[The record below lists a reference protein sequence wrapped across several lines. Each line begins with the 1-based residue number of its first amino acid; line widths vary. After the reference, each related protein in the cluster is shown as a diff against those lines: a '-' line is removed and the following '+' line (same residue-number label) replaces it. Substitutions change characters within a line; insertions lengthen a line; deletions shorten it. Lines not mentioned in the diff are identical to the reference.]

1 MNNIHI
7 THTDVLD
14 VLRTLSVGKASGP
27 DGIDNRILVEAA
39 SQLVNPLCRLFNLCL
54 DKSALPSSWKRSHV
68 CPILKKGDPSIPSNY
83 RPVSLLNTMEKVFE
97 RIIFKYVYNHLHV
110 HRFFTSSQSGFILG
124 DSTVNQLTFLYDK
137 ICRALDNG
145 LETRAV
151 FFDISKAFDKVW
163 HRGLIFKLESA
174 GINGNLL
181 RWFQDYLSNRYQKVI
196 IPGGSSDLCAVKA
209 GVPQGSILGPLLFLV
224 YINDIVN
231 DIESDINLFADDTS
245 LIKIVENPSVT
256 SEVLQS
262 DINKIQIW
270 AEKWLVQFNPSKS
283 ESLIISRKRNKPA
296 HPILSMSNVKIPSLD
311 NHKHLG
317 IYLSNNGT
325 WDLHLRSIIEKAWQR
340 IGILR
345 HLKYKLD
352 FNSLQTIYFA
362 FIRPLLE
369 YGDVVWDNLYQY
381 QKDELDKIQNEAARI
396 VTGCTKLVSIVDL
409 NKESG
414 WESLGERRR
423 KHRLI
428 LFYKMVNGLAPE
440 YLSSLVPVANRP
452 VYNLR
457 NTQNLQ
463 NIACRTNLYQN
474 SFLPATTNEWNN
486 LPQNVKKAE
495 SLSCFKRQ
503 INIDKP
509 VPNKQFHFGE
519 RRIQIIHTQLRNN
532 CSSLNQHLFFKNIVD
547 SPLCYCGKI
556 ESNKHFFLEC
566 GLYQR
571 TRQILRRAISEI
583 ATFNLRTILFGVEDL
598 SFEENKNIFTAVHEF
613 IKESG
618 RF

>member
-1 MNNIHI
+1 
-7 THTDVLD
+7 
-14 VLRTLSVGKASGP
+14 
-27 DGIDNRILVEAA
+27 
-39 SQLVNPLCRLFNLCL
+39 
-54 DKSALPSSWKRSHV
+54 
-68 CPILKKGDPSIPSNY
+68 
-83 RPVSLLNTMEKVFE
+83 
-97 RIIFKYVYNHLHV
+97 
-110 HRFFTSSQSGFILG
+110 
-124 DSTVNQLTFLYDK
+124 
-137 ICRALDNG
+137 
-145 LETRAV
+145 
-151 FFDISKAFDKVW
+151 
-163 HRGLIFKLESA
+163 
-174 GINGNLL
+174 
-181 RWFQDYLSNRYQKVI
+181 
-196 IPGGSSDLCAVKA
+196 
-209 GVPQGSILGPLLFLV
+209 
-224 YINDIVN
+224 
-231 DIESDINLFADDTS
+231 
-245 LIKIVENPSVT
+245 
-256 SEVLQS
+256 
-262 DINKIQIW
+262 
-270 AEKWLVQFNPSKS
+270 
-283 ESLIISRKRNKPA
+283 
-296 HPILSMSNVKIPSLD
+296 MSNVEIPSLD
-311 NHKHLG
+311 KHKHLG

-396 VTGCTKLVSIVDL
+396 VTGCTKLVSIVDI

-463 NIACRTNLYQN
+463 NIACRTNLYKN

-486 LPQNVKKAE
+486 LPQNVRNAE

-509 VPNKQFHFGE
+509 VPNKLFQFGE